1 MREGACLYLLL
12 KDSELSEE
20 NDGNIN
26 GLSGLDDQDCFERQ
40 TGLNCIPSG
49 DTLIAFRLKLDKS
62 LDLEGLV
69 RTNNTTTLSDN
80 IFSDKDL
87 LSPKAAM

>member
-1 MREGACLYLLL
+1 M
-12 KDSELSEE
+12 SEE
-20 NDGNIN
+20 NDGNVN
-26 GLSGLDDQDCFERQ
+26 GLSGLDGRDCFERQ
-40 TGLNCIPSG
+40 TRLNWIFSG
-49 DTLIAFRLKLDKS
+49 NTFIAFRLKLDKS